1 MGKRAQIIVDK
12 ALRLKEDNQSE
23 PKRLKLNQCNE
34 EPCGSGHPQNTT
46 SKEVDSSGTN
56 IMNTEHKEPE
66 NLEFQCQNNEDLLEE
81 IAIPD
86 EDSLE
91 EMVIDNNYNNYE
103 LNNIEQ
109 EIQNEDSDDSMK
121 DRDYIPDSESVS
133 SLEEGE
139 VDLLFDE
146 EEIERKQKL
155 KQEKENW
162 KGRSKKGRNNKYP
175 GQTFATRK
183 KLKDANKTHYTVKGK
198 LKEAKQFIDY
208 KCSCLKKC
216 SEKLSGD
223 EKGIYFKN
231 FYDLASYDLQ
241 TSYIAATVKEMP
253 IKRKRAK
260 NGPGKSYTRVYMLG
274 KVEVCRDTYINTYQ
288 ISTKRV
294 NTALEKKRSS
304 HIKDERGKSGGKK
317 KVDEE
322 IINLIINHIKK
333 FPTYVSHYSRSET
346 EAKFLPYDLT
356 ESKMYELYIADNHP
370 KVSFQFFKNIFY
382 KHFNLKRKPPIKD
395 TCNKCDMYSSQVKN
409 AQDENQQLVLKQ
421 QHDVH
426 LERAQ
431 LAREQ
436 LNKDMREASKN
447 RHIETLCYDMEKVLG
462 LPKLPTNIVYYKRQ
476 LSIFN
481 EGIHSGSTN
490 TPYCFLWKEGVAGRG
505 AQEVGSCIKKFI
517 DVHLKK
523 GVEELIL
530 WSDSCGGQNRN
541 IKIVIMLKTVLM
553 QHPTLNVVYFKYL
566 ESGHSFLPNDT
577 DFGQIERALKNQV
590 RIYTLKDFMSVI
602 GNCKKHHKFVINLM
616 ESDDFYSTED
626 IEKQISNRKLTT
638 NKEKVSWLK
647 TKIIKLEKSKP
658 NSIFL
663 CESHSPEEND
673 FKEIDILKI
682 TRGKK
687 IPIDPQKLKVLYPEG
702 KAISKKKWDDIKT
715 LLKFLPKDAIDFY
728 RVENIENFEDDI
740 EGFGS
745 KTDFDYEDAV

>member
-12 ALRLKEDNQSE
+12 ALRLKEDDQSE

-34 EPCGSGHPQNTT
+34 VGANIQNFENKKTNNQIIQVPNLEDPTITESSQNIIIKEILVFKSPIEKIQIPRLCSSGIHTDENKENELRNKHSPLNLKVIVEGVPIIDEFNEGIVISHPI
-46 SKEVDSSGTN
+46 SPGTN

-260 NGPGKSYTRVYMLG
+260 NGPG
-274 KVEVCRDTYINTYQ
+274 
-288 ISTKRV
+288 
-294 NTALEKKRSS
+294 
-304 HIKDERGKSGGKK
+304 
-317 KVDEE
+317 
-322 IINLIINHIKK
+322 
-333 FPTYVSHYSRSET
+333 
-346 EAKFLPYDLT
+346 
-356 ESKMYELYIADNHP
+356 
-370 KVSFQFFKNIFY
+370 
-382 KHFNLKRKPPIKD
+382 
-395 TCNKCDMYSSQVKN
+395 
-409 AQDENQQLVLKQ
+409 
-421 QHDVH
+421 
-426 LERAQ
+426 
-431 LAREQ
+431 
-436 LNKDMREASKN
+436 
-447 RHIETLCYDMEKVLG
+447 
-462 LPKLPTNIVYYKRQ
+462 
-476 LSIFN
+476 
-481 EGIHSGSTN
+481 
-490 TPYCFLWKEGVAGRG
+490 
-505 AQEVGSCIKKFI
+505 
-517 DVHLKK
+517 
-523 GVEELIL
+523 
-530 WSDSCGGQNRN
+530 
-541 IKIVIMLKTVLM
+541 
-553 QHPTLNVVYFKYL
+553 
-566 ESGHSFLPNDT
+566 
-577 DFGQIERALKNQV
+577 
-590 RIYTLKDFMSVI
+590 
-602 GNCKKHHKFVINLM
+602 
-616 ESDDFYSTED
+616 
-626 IEKQISNRKLTT
+626 
-638 NKEKVSWLK
+638 
-647 TKIIKLEKSKP
+647 
-658 NSIFL
+658 
-663 CESHSPEEND
+663 
-673 FKEIDILKI
+673 
-682 TRGKK
+682 
-687 IPIDPQKLKVLYPEG
+687 
-702 KAISKKKWDDIKT
+702 
-715 LLKFLPKDAIDFY
+715 
-728 RVENIENFEDDI
+728 
-740 EGFGS
+740 
-745 KTDFDYEDAV
+745 